1 VPDVHWGALD
11 TYEYSEPAAKD
22 RLAHVMTY
30 SRMPRRQHGLVEAGI
45 VYNRVIGRNRDPR
58 FLGFLAGA

>member
-1 VPDVHWGALD
+1 MQWSALD
-11 TYEYSEPAAKD
+11 AYVYSEPAAED

-30 SRMPRRQHGLVEAGI
+30 PRMPRRQHGLVEAGI